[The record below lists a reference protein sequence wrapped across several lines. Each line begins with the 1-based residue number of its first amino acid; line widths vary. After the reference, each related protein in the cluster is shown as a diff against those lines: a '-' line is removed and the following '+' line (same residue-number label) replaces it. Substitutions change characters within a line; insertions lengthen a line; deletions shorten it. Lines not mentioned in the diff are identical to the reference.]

1 MTEKP
6 ENKAEFS
13 DLFKGLGKL
22 KNKQIKLHV
31 KKDVKPVVQKARR
44 IPFSLRQKVEKKI
57 EELEALNV
65 IDGPTSFVS
74 PIVVVPKPNGDVR
87 LCVDMRQA
95 NEAIQRER
103 FPIPTVEETL
113 ILK

>member
-31 KKDVKPVVQKARR
+31 KKDVKPFVQKTRR

-57 EELEALNV
+57 EELEALD
-65 IDGPTSFVS
+65 IIERADGPTSFIS
-74 PIVVVPKPNGDVR
+74 PIVCRP
-87 LCVDMRQA
+87 
-95 NEAIQRER
+95 
-103 FPIPTVEETL
+103 ET
-113 ILK
+113 KR